1 MRHPVKLPVKGVIV
15 LPTRQKQSFLHGALI
30 LTVATILVK
39 VIGAVFKIPLTLV
52 LGAEGSTHFYTA
64 YDIFNP
70 VSAIAIAGLP
80 VAVSKL
86 VSENAARGRFK
97 DVKRIRK
104 VAALLFCVTG
114 TVGFAVTFFF
124 ARPFAELVGNPSG
137 YIPIMAIAPA
147 VLFLC
152 LMSSYRGYYE
162 GLRNMYPTAISQ
174 MVEALVKLVLGYGLS
189 LFVMKLGLEEYDR
202 TGTVFGIAV
211 DSELAAKTA
220 VLPFAAAGAIA
231 GVTLST
237 LFGLAYLFIR
247 HLRRGDGITGKEIA
261 QSPPANSKKEIL
273 KSLIRISIP
282 VCLGSLVVS
291 LTSTIDLASVM
302 NRLSVAVESDA
313 QTILNMYASMLPT
326 DITLERLPSF
336 LFGTYKGLPMTI
348 FHLVPAITTAFGVSA
363 LPAVSSAWAK
373 NDKVELKRNV
383 ESSLRVT
390 ALAAVPAG
398 LGLSA
403 LAGPILTLL
412 YNFSGNGLVGE
423 VAISTPILSFMGIS
437 VIFVAIASP
446 VNAILQAIGR
456 ADLPV
461 KYMIVGGTLKLFTNY
476 ILVAIPQINIMG
488 APVGTLLCYL
498 FIAIASILSVCRNT
512 HIVPNMVS
520 VFVKPLVAGL
530 ICAASAYVSYGFLSR
545 IIDARLSTV
554 LAILIAGCIYL
565 FALFLIRGIS
575 ADDICMLPGGEKI
588 AKVLENRGIIG

>member
-1 MRHPVKLPVKGVIV
+1 MIYLPA
-15 LPTRQKQSFLHGALI
+15 RQKQSFLHGALI
-30 LTVATILVK
+30 LTAATVLVK

-52 LGAEGSTHFYTA
+52 LGAEGSAHFYTA

-86 VSENAARGRFK
+86 VSENAARGRFR
-97 DVKRIRK
+97 DVRRIRRLSL
-104 VAALLFCVTG
+104 LLFCITG
-114 TVGFAVTFFF
+114 TVGFLITFFF
-124 ARPFAELVGNPSG
+124 ARPFADLVGNPSG
-137 YIPIMAIAPA
+137 VIPIMAISPA

-174 MVEALVKLVLGYGLS
+174 VAEALAKLVLGYGFS
-189 LFVMKLGLEEYDR
+189 LIIMKIGLEDYEK
-202 TGTVFGIAV
+202 TGSVFGVAA
-211 DSELAAKTA
+211 DSVASAQTA

-237 LFGLAYLFIR
+237 LFGLAYLLFR
-247 HLRRGDGITGKEIA
+247 HFRHGDGISKQELLRSPSA
-261 QSPPANSKKEIL
+261 QSKKELL
-273 KSLIRISIP
+273 KALVRIGVP

-302 NRLSVAVESDA
+302 NRLSVAVNNDA
-313 QTILNMYASMLPT
+313 QTILNMYAGMLPQ
-326 DITLERLPSF
+326 DITLDRLPSF
-336 LFGTYKGLPMTI
+336 LFGTYKGLPLTI
-348 FHLVPAITTAFGVSA
+348 FHLVPAITTAFGISA
-363 LPAVSSAWAK
+363 LPAVSAAWAK
-373 NDKVELKRNV
+373 SDKTDLKRNV

-390 ALAAVPAG
+390 ALIAVPAG
-398 LGLSA
+398 LGMSA

-412 YNFSGNGLVGE
+412 YNFSGDGLVGE
-423 VAISTPILSFMGIS
+423 VAISTPILALMGVS

-446 VNAILQAIGR
+446 MGAVLQAVGR

-461 KYMIVGGTLKLFTNY
+461 KYMAIGGALKLLVNY
-476 ILVAIPQINIMG
+476 LLVAIPQINILG
-488 APVGTLLCYL
+488 APVGTLLCYV
-498 FIAIASILSVCRNT
+498 FIAVASIISVCKNT
-512 HIVPNMVS
+512 RTVPSFTS
-520 VFVKPLVAGL
+520 VFIKPLCAGL
-530 ICAASAYVSYGFLSR
+530 MCAGGAFASFGFLSR
-545 IIDARLSTV
+545 IIDSRLSTV

-575 ADDICMLPGGEKI
+575 GDDIRMLPGGEKI